1 VILSMNNTDNQPVI
15 ILGGGGHAS
24 MLAEI
29 CIEQGRQILAVVS
42 PEPIL
47 PRKIFQGIRHLTN
60 DDEVSEFSASNVEL
74 VNGVGGLP
82 GSDLRKQ
89 LATQFSELGYRFATL
104 VAPSATVSQTVA
116 LGEGVQ
122 VLPRATVNVGASIG
136 MHTILNSGAL
146 VEHDCIIDSFVHIA
160 PGATICGGT
169 TIREMA
175 QIGPNSVV
183 AQGLNIGE
191 YSIIGAGV
199 SVVRSVE
206 SYTKVLPAKTATS
219 IWKKV

>member
-1 VILSMNNTDNQPVI
+1 MDNSDNLPVI

-24 MLAEI
+24 VLAEI

-42 PEPIL
+42 PEPSL
-47 PRKIFQGIRHLTN
+47 TREIFQGIRHLTN
-60 DDEVSEFSASNVEL
+60 DDEVSWFSTSNVEL

-82 GSDLRKQ
+82 GSELRKQ
-89 LATQFSELGYRFATL
+89 LATKFSELGYRFATL
-104 VAPSATVSQTVA
+104 VAPSATVSRTAV

-122 VLPRATVNVGASIG
+122 VLPRATINAGALIG
-136 MHTILNSGAL
+136 MHSILNSGAL

-160 PGATICGGT
+160 PCATICGGT
-169 TIREMA
+169 TIREMT
-175 QIGPNSVV
+175 QVGPNSVV

-191 YSIIGAGV
+191 YSIIGAGE

-206 SYTKVLPAKTATS
+206 RYTKVLPAKTATS

>member
-1 VILSMNNTDNQPVI
+1 MGNRDNLPVI

-24 MLAEI
+24 VLAEI

-42 PEPIL
+42 PEQSL
-47 PRKIFQGIRHLTN
+47 TRQIFKGIRHLTN
-60 DDEVSEFSASNVEL
+60 DDEVSEFSASTVAL

-82 GSDLRKQ
+82 GSELRKQ
-89 LATQFSELGYRFATL
+89 LATKFAELGYRFATL
-104 VAPSATVSQTVA
+104 VASSATVSRTA
-116 LGEGVQ
+116 KLGEGVQ
-122 VLPRATVNVGASIG
+122 VLPRATVNAGASIG
-136 MHTILNSGAL
+136 MQTILNSGSL
-146 VEHDCIIDSFVHIA
+146 IEHDCHIENYVHIA

-169 TIREMA
+169 TIREMT
-175 QIGPNSVV
+175 QVGPNSVV

-199 SVVRSVE
+199 SVVRSIE
-206 SYTKVLPAKTATS
+206 RYTKVLPAKTATS

>member
-1 VILSMNNTDNQPVI
+1 MNNPDSQPVV

-24 MLAEI
+24 VLAEI
-29 CIEQGRQILAVVS
+29 CLEQGRQILAVVS
-42 PEPIL
+42 PEPSL
-47 PRKIFQGIRHLTN
+47 TRQIFQGVRHLKNDNEVLEFAATN
-60 DDEVSEFSASNVEL
+60 VAL

-82 GSDLRKQ
+82 GSELRKQ
-89 LATQFSELGYRFATL
+89 LATKFSELGYRFATL
-104 VAPSATVSQTVA
+104 VAPSATVSRTAA

-122 VLPRATVNVGASIG
+122 VLPRATVNAGASIG
-136 MHTILNSGAL
+136 MQTILNSGSL
-146 VEHDCIIDSFVHIA
+146 VEHDCSVENYVHIA

-175 QIGPNSVV
+175 QVGPNSVV